1 MGNCPHM
8 EVMKE
13 KAMATATVGT
23 SLKWD
28 VLVTKRQG
36 LNRDLPPGKEQ
47 WMWVPTSATL
57 VSGRRD
63 AVLVD
68 AFLTV
73 EQSHALVDWV
83 VASGK
88 NLTTIYVTHGHGDH
102 FFGAG
107 ALLDRFPNARL
118 VATRGVAT
126 VMRQQ
131 AAPESVASFW
141 SPRYPGQIPERIV
154 VAQELADDVIDLEGQ
169 ALKVI
174 EVGHTDTDDT
184 TCLHVPSL
192 DLVVAG
198 DVAYNDDHLYLVE
211 SNAKTR
217 REWISALDTIEKLQ
231 PRAVIAGH
239 KKPER
244 DDSPKIIEETRQ
256 YIRDF
261 DRLAESTA
269 TARELYD
276 GMLELYPDR
285 ANPGALWGSARAV
298 KG

>member
-1 MGNCPHM
+1 MS
-8 EVMKE
+8 
-13 KAMATATVGT
+13 TTTVGAQ
-23 SLKWD
+23 LKWD
-28 VLVTKRQG
+28 VFVTKREG

-57 VSGRRD
+57 IYGQRD

-68 AFLTV
+68 AFLTI
-73 EQSHALVDWV
+73 EQAHALVDWV
-83 VASGK
+83 AASGK

-102 FFGAG
+102 FFGIG
-107 ALLDRFPNARL
+107 TLLDRFPNARA
-118 VATRGVAT
+118 VATPGVVT

-131 AAPESVASFW
+131 ASPEFVASFW
-141 SPRYPGQIPERIV
+141 NVRFPGQIPERLVI
-154 VAQELADDVIDLEGQ
+154 AEELERNVIDLEGHDLV
-169 ALKVI
+169 AI
-174 EVGHTDTDDT
+174 EVGHTDTDQT

-211 SNAKTR
+211 SNAQTR
-217 REWISALDTIEKLQ
+217 REWISALDTIEALK

-239 KKPER
+239 KKPEN
-244 DDSPKIIEETRQ
+244 DDSPRIIEETRK

-261 DRLAESTA
+261 DRLAETTT

-276 GMLELYPDR
+276 RMLELYPDR

-298 KG
+298 KS

>member
-1 MGNCPHM
+1 
-8 EVMKE
+8 
-13 KAMATATVGT
+13 
-23 SLKWD
+23 
-28 VLVTKRQG
+28 
-36 LNRDLPPGKEQ
+36 
-47 WMWVPTSATL
+47 VPTSATL
-57 VSGRRD
+57 IYGRRD

-68 AFLTV
+68 AFLTI
-73 EQSHALVDWV
+73 EQAHALVDWV
-83 VASGK
+83 AASGK

-107 ALLDRFPNARL
+107 ALMDRFPEARL
-118 VATRGVAT
+118 VATRGVVT

-131 AAPESVASFW
+131 ASPESLASFW
-141 SPRYPGQIPERIV
+141 NPRYPGQIPERIV
-154 VAQELADDVIDLEGQ
+154 VAQELGENVIDLEGHE
-169 ALKVI
+169 LDVI
-174 EVGHTDTDDT
+174 EVGHTDTDNT
-184 TCLHVPSL
+184 TCLHAPSL
-192 DLVVAG
+192 GLVVAG

-217 REWISALDTIEKLQ
+217 REWISALDTIEALQ

-244 DDSPKIIEETRQ
+244 DDSPRIIEETRQ
-256 YIRDF
+256 YIRAF
-261 DRLAESTA
+261 DRFAESTT

-276 GMLELYPDR
+276 RMMELYPDR